1 MKNGLSETGQLG
13 RRELY
18 QPVYEN
24 QTADMFDFNSIL
36 RGGLETV
43 LVHKMMVVYTTLCVI
58 AFAAFYQYIWP
69 PIYTAEAVIMVE
81 RSEDSERDAFYK
93 EWNLFRK
100 NDARTEIELMKS
112 GTVLK
117 RVIEKENLKFDDVYH
132 PLMSQIS
139 HFWEISYVGRGYKEV
154 KSWILG
160 PSEVDQLTPEQK
172 ELGKTIRDLRA
183 GLVVQT
189 AGDILIGEVYAKGPS
204 PRIYQIT
211 NTWIDTYME
220 WRMESLEDEAQRSIK
235 ALTSHIDKVHAEI
248 LETSK
253 ERVKFLRDNNLVFDF
268 LRETQQLEKLVNLES
283 EIAATDTRID
293 VITANLIEINKQL
306 LIQPERKIVSST
318 TELNSVK
325 ESAKSKRLEL
335 ETRMVTDLVRYRA
348 DSPEITML
356 VNQIAGVDRIIEENA
371 NTNETSTTTAIN
383 QTWVELIRR
392 QSSLQS
398 ELSGLDAG
406 IQSMKQIQAD
416 MVESLT
422 KAPELA
428 SQLRDIDR
436 RFSVAQQV
444 YKVLLT
450 KRSQADV
457 SFLSAQEAMPTMRVV
472 DYAVPPASK
481 SWPKAKYLYPLA
493 LIIGVILGI
502 IAALIKSLLGS
513 KVTARFLELDAGLG
527 RELSVVEIR
536 TNASDKP
543 LYEQFRGRFAQQR
556 LTDSNS
562 RT

>member
-1 MKNGLSETGQLG
+1 
-13 RRELY
+13 
-18 QPVYEN
+18 
-24 QTADMFDFNSIL
+24 
-36 RGGLETV
+36 
-43 LVHKMMVVYTTLCVI
+43 
-58 AFAAFYQYIWP
+58 
-69 PIYTAEAVIMVE
+69 
-81 RSEDSERDAFYK
+81 
-93 EWNLFRK
+93 
-100 NDARTEIELMKS
+100 
-112 GTVLK
+112 
-117 RVIEKENLKFDDVYH
+117 
-132 PLMSQIS
+132 
-139 HFWEISYVGRGYKEV
+139 
-154 KSWILG
+154 
-160 PSEVDQLTPEQK
+160 
-172 ELGKTIRDLRA
+172 
-183 GLVVQT
+183 
-189 AGDILIGEVYAKGPS
+189 
-204 PRIYQIT
+204 
-211 NTWIDTYME
+211 
-220 WRMESLEDEAQRSIK
+220 
-235 ALTSHIDKVHAEI
+235 
-248 LETSK
+248 
-253 ERVKFLRDNNLVFDF
+253 
-268 LRETQQLEKLVNLES
+268 
-283 EIAATDTRID
+283 
-293 VITANLIEINKQL
+293 
-306 LIQPERKIVSST
+306 
-318 TELNSVK
+318 
-325 ESAKSKRLEL
+325 
-335 ETRMVTDLVRYRA
+335 
-348 DSPEITML
+348 ML

-398 ELSGLDAG
+398 ELSGLAAG

-416 MVESLT
+416 MLESLT

-450 KRSQADV
+450 KRSQADI
-457 SFLSAQEAMPTMRVV
+457 SFLSSQEAMPTMRVV

-502 IAALIKSLLGS
+502 IAALIKSLLSS

>member
-1 MKNGLSETGQLG
+1 MKNGLSDIGKPEKQ
-13 RRELY
+13 EIH
-18 QPVYEN
+18 QAVYEN

-36 RGGLETV
+36 KGVLETV
-43 LVHKMMVVYTTLCVI
+43 VVHRVLVVITTLCVI
-58 AFAAFYQYIWP
+58 ALAALYHYVWP

-81 RSEDSERDAFYK
+81 RSEDAERDAFYK

-112 GTVLK
+112 GTVLQ
-117 RVIEKENLKFDDVYH
+117 RVIEKENLRFDDVYH

-139 HFWEISYVGRGYKEV
+139 HFWEISYLGRGYKEV

-160 PSEVDQLTPEQK
+160 PSEVDNLTPEQK

-235 ALTSHIDKVHAEI
+235 ALTQHIDKVHAEI

-253 ERVKFLRDNNLVFDF
+253 ERVDFLRDNNLVFDF
-268 LRETQQLEKLVNLES
+268 VRETQQVEKLVNLES
-283 EIAATDTRID
+283 EIAATDTRVD
-293 VITANLIEINKQL
+293 VISANLIEINKQL
-306 LIQPERKIVSST
+306 LVQPERKVVSST
-318 TELNSVK
+318 SELNAVK
-325 ESAKSKRLEL
+325 EAAKVKRLEL
-335 ETRMVTDLVRYRA
+335 ETRMVTDLVRYRS

-356 VNQIAGVDRIIEENA
+356 VDQIAGLDKIINEND
-371 NTNETSTTTAIN
+371 NTKEKSTTTALN

-392 QSSLQS
+392 RSNLQS
-398 ELSGLDAG
+398 ELSGLVAG
-406 IQSMKQIQAD
+406 LKSMKQTQAD
-416 MVESLT
+416 MVGSLT

-428 SQLRDIDR
+428 SRLRDIDR

-450 KRSQADV
+450 KRAQADV
-457 SFLSAQEAMPTMRVV
+457 SLLSAQAAMPTLRVV
-472 DYAVPPASK
+472 DYAVQPASK

-493 LIIGVILGI
+493 LIVGVILGI
-502 IAALIKSLLGS
+502 IAALVKSLLGS
-513 KVTARFLELDAGLG
+513 KVTARFLDLESSAN
-527 RELSVVEIR
+527 RELSIVEVK
-536 TNASDKP
+536 TNALEWP
-543 LYEQFRGRFAQQR
+543 LYEQFRGRVAQQR
-556 LTDSNS
+556 LTDSKS
-562 RT
+562 KA